1 MRHKTAQENIA
12 RAVRRT
18 AGASTSRKIDAIR
31 PIAAAFLLLLMTAP
45 AVLAETAAN
54 TADTADTATM
64 VDLDVSTPPAALDS
78 AAGAAG
84 QVADPVLQIPA
95 DPTEISPAL
104 LEALLTVRSS
114 TVGAPKQLTT
124 DEALAAA
131 VALGTNPDLEPKNPF
146 RKRSRDIF
154 RTERPVSIGKA
165 DMLLRLRL
173 RAKARRAMSVEL
185 RF

>member
-1 MRHKTAQENIA
+1 MRHKTARENIA

-18 AGASTSRKIDAIR
+18 AGASTRRKIDAIR
-31 PIAAAFLLLLMTAP
+31 PIAAAFLLLLITAP

-54 TADTADTATM
+54 TANTATM

-84 QVADPVLQIPA
+84 QVADPVLQIAA

-104 LEALLTVRSS
+104 LEALFTVRSS
-114 TVGAPKQLTT
+114 TVGAPKKLTT
-124 DEALAAA
+124 DEALVAAI
-131 VALGTNPDLEPKNPF
+131 ALGTNPDLEPKNPF

>member
-1 MRHKTAQENIA
+1 MRHKTARENIA

-45 AVLAETAAN
+45 AVFAETAAN
-54 TADTADTATM
+54 TTNAATM
-64 VDLDVSTPPAALDS
+64 VDLDISTPPAALDS

>member
-18 AGASTSRKIDAIR
+18 AGAPTSRKIDAIR

-45 AVLAETAAN
+45 AVLAETA
-54 TADTADTATM
+54 ADTADTATM

-114 TVGAPKQLTT
+114 TLGAPKRLST
-124 DEALAAA
+124 DEALAVA

-154 RTERPVSIGKA
+154 RTERPVSIGKS